1 MRITLFL
8 STSFFIGLALIS
20 SAQPGSPSSSFGASG
35 FASSADEYFGRHKGL
50 VVQPDGKV
58 VVVGYDDQNERK
70 RGVIARYLPS
80 GLLDPSF
87 NGTGF
92 VLQGSFG
99 WSEED
104 LEYLNIARSSDG
116 KLVVCGVEGNS
127 VSTRI
132 RVVRYNANG
141 TLDQSFGLS
150 GTISVNSGLLAS
162 ANEIAILSN
171 GKIMMAGKKGE
182 SPVRGV
188 LVRLNANGWPDETF
202 GGGDGILDFPFNGT
216 HCVVRSMTV
225 QPDGKLLVVADAYE
239 GGEYLFAVARFIANG
254 SFDNGFGESGIAST
268 TIGEEGYGGMDL
280 ALRPDGRMV
289 IVGSTVMNSTVGIAM
304 AQFLPNGTLDPDFGE
319 GGTVVS
325 LAPSSFDWNEDAL
338 YGRQVVLEPTGRIIV
353 CAYNE
358 FPLVLARYEADG
370 SVDAGFGEDGF
381 AYSFFSGVQHQ
392 APEAMKLS
400 SDNRIHVAGFG
411 FSDWSENNPAFV
423 ARFNTG
429 INVGLEEVSA
439 GPVLY
444 AHPNP
449 THGSVQVT
457 MDQEEA
463 GAIEL
468 SIFDMHGRAVPV
480 PSNFLSV
487 PMRRHSTIL
496 DMSGLAAGT
505 YTVRA
510 VGRRGTAHLRL
521 VKD

>member
-1 MRITLFL
+1 MRLTTLL
-8 STSFFIGLALIS
+8 STSFFIGLAFTS
-20 SAQPGSPSSSFGASG
+20 RAQPGSPSSSFGASG
-35 FASSADEYFGRHKGL
+35 FASSADEYFGRHKGM

-58 VVVGYDDQNERK
+58 VVVGFDDQNEQK

-87 NGTGF
+87 NGSGF
-92 VLQGSFG
+92 VFQSSFVGST
-99 WSEED
+99 ED
-104 LEYLNIARSSDG
+104 VEYLNVARASDG
-116 KLVVCGVEGNS
+116 KLVVCGVEGNN

-132 RVVRYNANG
+132 RVVRYTANG
-141 TLDQSFGLS
+141 TLDQSFGLN
-150 GTISVNSGLLAS
+150 GTISINSGLLAS
-162 ANEIAILSN
+162 ANEIAILPN
-171 GKIMMAGKKGE
+171 GKIMMAGKKGS
-182 SPVRGV
+182 SPVMGV
-188 LVRLNANGWPDETF
+188 LVRLNADGWPDETF
-202 GGGDGILDFPFNGT
+202 GGGDGILDFTFNGSN
-216 HCVVRSMTV
+216 CVVRSMTV

-254 SFDNGFGESGIAST
+254 SFDNGFGVSGIAST
-268 TIGEEGYGGMDL
+268 TIGEDGYGAMDL

-304 AQFLPNGTLDPDFGE
+304 AQFLPNGTLDPDFGD

-338 YGRQVVLEPTGRIIV
+338 YARQVVLEPTGRIIV
-353 CAYNE
+353 CAYND
-358 FPLVLARYEADG
+358 FPMVLARYEADG
-370 SVDAGFGEDGF
+370 TVDEGFGEEGF
-381 AYSFFSGVQHQ
+381 AYSNFWDAQYQS
-392 APEAMKLS
+392 PEVMTLS
-400 SDNRIHVAGFG
+400 SDNRIYVAGYGYSNF
-411 FSDWSENNPAFV
+411 SENNPAFV

-449 THGSVQVT
+449 THGLVQVT

-480 PSNFLSV
+480 PSNFLSA

-505 YTVRA
+505 YTIRA
-510 VGRRGTAHLRL
+510 VGRLGTAHLRL